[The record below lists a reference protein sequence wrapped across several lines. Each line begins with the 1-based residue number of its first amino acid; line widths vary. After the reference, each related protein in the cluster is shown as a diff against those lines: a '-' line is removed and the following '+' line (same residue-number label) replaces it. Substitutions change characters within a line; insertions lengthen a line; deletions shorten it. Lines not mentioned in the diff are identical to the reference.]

1 MNNLHSVRN
10 IFISNGGALPANN
23 AAITAVTS
31 GQVAVIGADM
41 TALNPAGGDTITTQ
55 PSIFLVEGKTGVAD
69 GVDYAKR
76 SFKIGGTNVASY
88 KAESY
93 VPAQREV
100 WAIGY
105 NRKTAAGL
113 IEVNNDT
120 NYHFTIR
127 FKNDKFL
134 YSQRPEVLNVNFQS
148 HATTNTQLSL
158 ATTIAAS
165 INNSSFKVEL
175 IAVVVGNGTGV
186 YGLTA
191 ASAWGV
197 EITGR
202 DVNQF
207 ASSTY
212 TPNKVYFSCHVDDS
226 SGFGTTTTC
235 TQIQAFSYG
244 SGTYDQISTLEA
256 KYAAYEGVTNR
267 RLWPVP
273 SIDPS
278 ASSSLILS
286 AVIGVNQTGTTG
298 QDVVTFA
305 STIAAIIRPGEKVEI
320 DSVNYEVKY
329 IMGDGTG
336 VGAANAVV
344 LTSLLTTTTAATNV
358 TKLRLKYDTINIDV
372 VDSIVTP
379 TGVVASANKQVIIAV
394 PAINAGGAYNTLSTA
409 GTNLKA
415 LLDGWMTTTPLAPAN
430 ISI

>member
-1 MNNLHSVRN
+1 MNNLQSVRN
-10 IFISNGGALPANN
+10 IFISNGSALPANN

-31 GQVAVIGADM
+31 GQIAVFGGDM

-55 PSIFLVEGKTGVAD
+55 PNIFLVEGKTGVAD

-76 SFKIGGTNVASY
+76 SFKIGGTSITSY
-88 KAESY
+88 NAESY

-105 NRKTAAGL
+105 NRKTLSGL

-148 HATTNTQLSL
+148 NATTNTQLSL

-175 IAVVVGNGTGV
+175 TAVVVGNGTGV
-186 YGLTA
+186 YGLTS

-197 EITGR
+197 EITSK

-244 SGTYDQISTLEA
+244 TGTYDQVSTLEA

-278 ASSSLILS
+278 TSSTLILS
-286 AVIGVNQTGTTG
+286 AAIGVNVSATISE
-298 QDVVTFA
+298 DVVTFA
-305 STIAAIIRPGEKVEI
+305 STVAAIVRPGEKVEI
-320 DSVNYEVKY
+320 NSVNYEIKY
-329 IMGDGTG
+329 FISTT
-336 VGAANAVV
+336 VAV
-344 LTSLLTTTTAATNV
+344 LTTTVTGTFGAADV
-358 TKLRLKYDTINIDV
+358 CKVRLKYDMINIDC
-372 VDSIVTP
+372 VDTITTP

-394 PAINAGGAYNTLSTA
+394 PAINTGGAYNALSTA

>member
-10 IFISNGGALPANN
+10 IFISNGEGLPTNN

-31 GQVAVIGADM
+31 GQVAVIGSDM

-76 SFKIGGTNVASY
+76 SFKIGGTNVTGY

-93 VPAQREV
+93 APAQREV

-105 NRKTAAGL
+105 SRKTSTGL
-113 IEVNNDT
+113 IEVNNDS

-148 HATTNTQLSL
+148 NATTNTQLSL

-278 ASSSLILS
+278 ASSTLILS
-286 AVIGVNQTGTTG
+286 AAIGVNVSATISE
-298 QDVVTFA
+298 DVVTFA
-305 STIAAIIRPGEKVEI
+305 STVAAIVRPGEKVEI
-320 DSVNYEVKY
+320 NSVNYEIKY
-329 IMGDGTG
+329 FISTT
-336 VGAANAVV
+336 VAV
-344 LTSLLTTTTAATNV
+344 LTTTVAGTFSAANV
-358 TKLRLKYDTINIDV
+358 CKVRLKYDTINIDV

-394 PAINAGGAYNTLSTA
+394 PAITAGGAYNSLSTA

-415 LLDGWMTTTPLAPAN
+415 LLDGWMATTPLAPAN

>member
-10 IFISNGGALPANN
+10 IFISNGSALPANN

-31 GQVAVIGADM
+31 GQIAVFGGDM

-55 PSIFLVEGKTGVAD
+55 PNIFLVEGKTGVAD

-76 SFKIGGTNVASY
+76 SFKIGGTSITGY
-88 KAESY
+88 SAESY
-93 VPAQREV
+93 APAQREV

-105 NRKTAAGL
+105 NRKTLAGL

-148 HATTNTQLSL
+148 NATTNTQLSL

-186 YGLTA
+186 YGLTS

-197 EITGR
+197 EITSK

-244 SGTYDQISTLEA
+244 TGTYDQVSTLEA

-278 ASSSLILS
+278 TSSTLILS
-286 AVIGVNQTGTTG
+286 AAIGVNVSATISE
-298 QDVVTFA
+298 DVVTFA
-305 STIAAIIRPGEKVEI
+305 STVAAIVRPGEKVEI
-320 DSVNYEVKY
+320 NSVNYEIKY
-329 IMGDGTG
+329 FISTT
-336 VGAANAVV
+336 VAV
-344 LTSLLTTTTAATNV
+344 LTTTVTGTFGAADV
-358 TKLRLKYDTINIDV
+358 CKVRLKYDMINIDC
-372 VDSIVTP
+372 VDTITTP

-394 PAINAGGAYNTLSTA
+394 PAINTGGAYNALSTA

>member
-1 MNNLHSVRN
+1 MNNLQSVRN
-10 IFISNGGALPANN
+10 IFISNGAALPVNN

-31 GQVAVIGADM
+31 GQTAVFGSDM
-41 TALNPAGGDTITTQ
+41 TALNPASGDTITTQ
-55 PSIFLVEGKTGVAD
+55 PFIYLIEGKTGVAD
-69 GVDYAKR
+69 GVDYVKR
-76 SFKIGGTNVASY
+76 SFKIGGTNVTGY

-93 VPAQREV
+93 APAQREV

-105 NRKTAAGL
+105 NRKTSTGL
-113 IEVNNDT
+113 IEVNNDS

-148 HATTNTQLSL
+148 SATTNTQFSL

-175 IAVVVGNGTGV
+175 VAVVVGNGTGV

-191 ASAWGV
+191 ATAWGV
-197 EITGR
+197 EITSK

-244 SGTYDQISTLEA
+244 SGTYDQVSTLEA
-256 KYAAYEGVTNR
+256 KFAAYEGVTNR

-278 ASSSLILS
+278 ASSTLILS
-286 AVIGVNQTGTTG
+286 AAIGVNVSATISE
-298 QDVVTFA
+298 DVVTFA
-305 STIAAIIRPGEKVEI
+305 GAVNAILRAGEKVEI
-320 DSVNYEVKY
+320 NSVNYEIKY
-329 IMGDGTG
+329 FISTTVAVLTTTVAGTF
-336 VGAANAVV
+336 GAANVCKV
-344 LTSLLTTTTAATNV
+344 
-358 TKLRLKYDTINIDV
+358 RLKYDTINIDV

-394 PAINAGGAYNTLSTA
+394 PAINTAGAYNSLSTA
-409 GTNLKA
+409 GTDLKA
-415 LLDGWMTTTPLAPAN
+415 LLDGWMATTPLAPAN

>member
-105 NRKTAAGL
+105 SRKTAAGL

-278 ASSSLILS
+278 ASSTLILS
-286 AVIGVNQTGTTG
+286 AAIGVNVSATISE
-298 QDVVTFA
+298 DVVTFA
-305 STIAAIIRPGEKVEI
+305 STVAAIVRPGEKVEI
-320 DSVNYEVKY
+320 NSVNYEIKY
-329 IMGDGTG
+329 FISAT
-336 VGAANAVV
+336 VAV
-344 LTSLLTTTTAATNV
+344 LTTTVTGSFGAADV
-358 TKLRLKYDTINIDV
+358 CKLRLKYDTINIDV

-415 LLDGWMTTTPLAPAN
+415 LLDGWMATTPLAPAN